1 MTEWIVPCN
10 PNLYRVDDAF
20 AALKKLDWKQTS
32 PKMKVG
38 DIVYIYV
45 SKPVRAIRY
54 KCKVTKVNLKEI
66 EIPSHVSTLSSKA
79 FYGCSNLTRVKLPK
93 NLKKIKSSVFQHCS
107 ALKEIELPKGLEII
121 GLDDVDSDII
131 VFHAGTKEVDSK
143 IVTNGGRVL
152 NVCTTGNS
160 LEEVRNKI
168 YNAIEKID
176 FDGKYCRK
184 DIGLAK

>member
-66 EIPSHVSTLSSKA
+66 EIDDSA
-79 FYGCSNLTRVKLPK
+79 FVIDGDSYTTYPAHMELELLQEYANELTMEILAQHGVNGYIQRPRRV
-93 NLKKIKSSVFQHCS
+93 I
-107 ALKEIELPKGLEII
+107 AELQEYI
-121 GLDDVDSDII
+121 DSI
-131 VFHAGTKEVDSK
+131 
-143 IVTNGGRVL
+143 
-152 NVCTTGNS
+152 
-160 LEEVRNKI
+160 
-168 YNAIEKID
+168 
-176 FDGKYCRK
+176 
-184 DIGLAK
+184 